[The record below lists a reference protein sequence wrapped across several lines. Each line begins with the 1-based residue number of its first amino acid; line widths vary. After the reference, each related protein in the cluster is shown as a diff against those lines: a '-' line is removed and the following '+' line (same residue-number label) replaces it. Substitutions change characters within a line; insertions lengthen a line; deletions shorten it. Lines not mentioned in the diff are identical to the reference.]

1 MNRILTTGR
10 LRSVIV
16 FALLISSLFLYGNKA
31 LGINDGGKSLAANV
45 NQGYLSLLTPTPTP
59 TPDADL
65 YTYGWPDQSYVP
77 SGGQVNFSIY
87 VVNDGPDDASN
98 VTLTGELPSGV
109 TFDNAVAN
117 NGTCTGALDAASFT
131 CTFSTVSASAT
142 EMISV
147 SANVTGTPYTLIVT
161 TLAVASDTFD
171 HNTDNNSTST
181 AQFYIASPPLP
192 SPTPGPT
199 NEAQLAYLKFDENTS
214 QDDIFRQ
221 RADAAGLT
229 NLTDSSDAEESNF
242 IWSPDGSKIGF
253 LSYDYTNFGISFCA
267 MDADGSN
274 LTVLT
279 NVSGEHVNS
288 FAWSPD
294 SSKLIF
300 SASTSSS
307 ETSTSEVFVINA
319 DGTGRTNVSG
329 TDGYNT
335 DPAWSPDGTQ
345 ISFTRAH
352 YFSNSPSTSD
362 IYVADADG
370 TNQVQIAHAEGDL
383 DVGAFW
389 SPDGTQLAF
398 TRYLADNTTSVY
410 LVLPDGSDIRRLL
423 ADTDVQTFYPLW
435 SPDGSKLTFSSYG
448 PDGELFETIDA
459 DGTGRT
465 TIYSSPQNS
474 LSYSVGGWQW
484 SPDGTKLAFQ
494 YVVGEGQG
502 GNVCV
507 VNDDGTGLLCIGS
520 NDLEYNGNVEWSPDS
535 ARLAFTSMR
544 NGVASIDLVN
554 ADGTGRIELTHDDAY
569 APKWR
574 PAQ

>member
-1 MNRILTTGR
+1 MNRILTNGR

-16 FALLISSLFLYGNKA
+16 FALLTSSLFLYGKA
-31 LGINDGGKSLAANV
+31 LGINNGGKTPAANF

-59 TPDADL
+59 TPEADL
-65 YTYGWPDQSYVP
+65 YTYGWPDQNYVP
-77 SGGQVNFSIY
+77 DAEQVNFSIY
-87 VVNDGPDDASN
+87 VGNDGPDNASN

-109 TFDNAVAN
+109 TFDAAVIN
-117 NGTCTGALDAASFT
+117 NGSCTGALDGASFT
-131 CTFSTVSASAT
+131 CTFPTINANTS

-147 SANVTGTPYTLIVT
+147 TANVTGDPYTLLIT

-171 HNTDNNSTST
+171 ANNNNDTSS
-181 AQFYIASPPLP
+181 AQFYVASPPLP

-199 NEAQLAYLKFDENTS
+199 NEAQLAYMKYDESTS
-214 QDDIFRQ
+214 QDDIYRQ
-221 RADAAGLT
+221 RADADGLT
-229 NLTDSSDAEESNF
+229 NLTDSPAVEESNF
-242 IWSPDGSKIGF
+242 IWSPDGNKIAF
-253 LSYDYTNFGISFCA
+253 LSYDLVSFTISFCA

-279 NVSGEHVNS
+279 NVSGELINS

-300 SASTSSS
+300 SASNYSNN
-307 ETSTSEVFVINA
+307 TSTTEVFVINA
-319 DGTGRTNVSG
+319 DGTGRVNVSG

-335 DPAWSPDGTQ
+335 DPSWSPDGTK

-352 YFSNSPSTSD
+352 YFENSPSTSD

-370 TNQVQIAHAEGDL
+370 TNQVQIAHDEGDT
-383 DVGAFW
+383 DFGAFW

-398 TRYLADNTTSVY
+398 TRYLADNTTSIY
-410 LVLPDGSDIRRLL
+410 LVLSDGSDIRRLL
-423 ADTDVQTFYPLW
+423 DDTDVQTFYPLW
-435 SPDGSKLTFSSYG
+435 SPDGSKLSFSSYG

-465 TIYSSPQNS
+465 TVYTSPQNS
-474 LSYSVGGWQW
+474 LYYGVGGWQW

-502 GNVCV
+502 GNVCI
-507 VNDDGTGLLCIGS
+507 VNDDGTGLHCIGS
-520 NDLEYNGNVEWSPDS
+520 NDLEYNGNVEWSPDGT
-535 ARLAFTSMR
+535 RLAFTSLR
-544 NGVASIDLVN
+544 NGVASIDLIN
-554 ADGTGRIELTHDDAY
+554 PDGTGRVELTHDDAY

-574 PAQ
+574 PAPQ

>member
-1 MNRILTTGR
+1 MNRILATGR
-10 LRSVIV
+10 LRSVLIL
-16 FALLISSLFLYGNKA
+16 ALIISSLFLCGKA
-31 LGINDGGKSLAANV
+31 LGISNGGKSLAANT

-65 YTYGWPDQSYVP
+65 FTYGWTDLSYVP
-77 SGGQVNFSIY
+77 SGEQVNFSIF
-87 VVNDGPDDASN
+87 VGNDGPDDASN
-98 VTLTGELPSGV
+98 VTLTGEFPSGV
-109 TFDNAVAN
+109 TFDNAVVN
-117 NGTCTGALDAASFT
+117 NGSCTGALDGASFT
-131 CTFSTVSASAT
+131 CTFPTINANGSET
-142 EMISV
+142 ISV
-147 SANVTGTPYTLIVT
+147 SATVTGTPYTLLVT
-161 TLAVASDTFD
+161 TLTVASETSDA
-171 HNTDNNSTST
+171 NGDNNASD

-199 NEAQLAYLKFDENTS
+199 NEAQLAYMKYDESTS
-214 QDDIFRQ
+214 QDDIYRQ
-221 RADAAGLT
+221 RADADGLT
-229 NLTDSSDAEESNF
+229 NLTDSSGAEESSF

-253 LSYDYTNFGISFCA
+253 LSYDFTNFSISFCA
-267 MDADGSN
+267 IDADGSN
-274 LTVLT
+274 FTVLT
-279 NVSGEHVNS
+279 NVSGEFITS

-300 SASTSSS
+300 SATGYSNN
-307 ETSTSEVFVINA
+307 TSTSEVFVINA
-319 DGTGRTNVSG
+319 DGTGRANVSG

-370 TNQVQIAHAEGDL
+370 TNQVQIAHDEGDI
-383 DVGAFW
+383 DVSAFW

-398 TRYLADNTTSVY
+398 TRYLADNTTSIY
-410 LVLPDGSDIRRLL
+410 LVLPDGSDIHRLL
-423 ADTDVQTFYPLW
+423 DDTDVQTFYPLW

-459 DGTGRT
+459 DGTDRT
-465 TIYSSPQNS
+465 TIYSPPQGG
-474 LSYSVGGWQW
+474 LSYAAGGWQW
-484 SPDGTKLAFQ
+484 SPDGAKLAFQ

-507 VNDDGTGLLCIGS
+507 VNADGTGLNCIGS
-520 NDLEYNGNVEWSPDS
+520 NDLEYNGNPEWSPDS
-535 ARLAFTSMR
+535 TRLAFTSLR
-544 NGVASIDLVN
+544 NGVASIDLIN
-554 ADGTGRIELTHDDAY
+554 ADGTGRVELTHDDAF

-574 PAQ
+574 PAP

>member
-10 LRSVIV
+10 LRSVLVI
-16 FALLISSLFLYGNKA
+16 ALLTASLFLCGKA
-31 LGINDGGKSLAANV
+31 LGINNGGKSLAANV

-65 YTYGWPDQSYVP
+65 LTYGWPDQNYVP
-77 SGGQVNFSIY
+77 SDGQVNFSIY
-87 VVNDGPDDASN
+87 VSNDGPDAASN
-98 VTLTGELPSGV
+98 VSLTGQLPSGV
-109 TFDNAVAN
+109 TFDSATVN
-117 NGTCTGALDAASFT
+117 NGSCTGAPDGASFN
-131 CTFSTVSASAT
+131 CTFSTISANAT
-142 EMISV
+142 ETISV
-147 SANVTGTPYTLIVT
+147 SATVTGDPYTLLVT
-161 TLAVASDTFD
+161 TFTVASDTSD
-171 HNTDNNSTST
+171 GNGDNNTSST
-181 AQFYIASPPLP
+181 QFYIASPPLP

-199 NEAQLAYLKFDENTS
+199 NEAQLAYLKYDEDTS
-214 QDDIFRQ
+214 QDDIYRQ
-221 RADAAGLT
+221 RADADGLT
-229 NLTDSSDAEESNF
+229 NLSDSSGAEESNF

-253 LSYDYTNFGISFCA
+253 LSYNFEDFTTSFCV

-279 NVSGEHVNS
+279 NVSGEYINS
-288 FAWSPD
+288 YAWSPD

-300 SASTSSS
+300 SASNYSNN
-307 ETSTSEVFVINA
+307 TSTSEVFIINA

-352 YFSNSPSTSD
+352 YFTNSPSTSD

-370 TNQVQIAHAEGDL
+370 TNQVEITHDEGEMDF
-383 DVGAFW
+383 GALW

-398 TRYLADNTTSVY
+398 TRYLADNTTSIY
-410 LVLPDGSDIRRLL
+410 LVLPDGSDIHRLL
-423 ADTDVQTFYPLW
+423 DDVDVQTFYPLW

-465 TIYSSPQNS
+465 AIYSPPQGGLYYAAS
-474 LSYSVGGWQW
+474 GWQW

-502 GNVCV
+502 ENVCV
-507 VNDDGTGLLCIGS
+507 VNDDGTGLHCIGS
-520 NDLEYNGNVEWSPDS
+520 NDLEYNGNAEWSPDGT
-535 ARLAFTSMR
+535 RLAFTSLR

-554 ADGTGRIELTHDDAY
+554 ADGTGRVELTHDDVY

-574 PAQ
+574 PAPQ